1 MEKSVRE
8 ADALRELLLLA
19 RTQQWME
26 AVLPLVM
33 YQARSEEVNDV
44 YLLNELQIL
53 MQQIKERLEV

>member
-8 ADALRELLLLA
+8 ADALKELLLLA

-33 YQARSEEVNDV
+33 YQARSEEVNDI

-53 MQQIKERLEV
+53 MRQIKERLEV

>member
-8 ADALRELLLLA
+8 ADALKELLLLA

-26 AVLPLVM
+26 AVLPLVT
-33 YQARSEEVNDV
+33 YQARSEEVNDI

-53 MQQIKERLEV
+53 MRQIKERLEV

>member
-19 RTQQWME
+19 RTQQWMQ
-26 AVLPLVM
+26 AILPLVM

>member
-53 MQQIKERLEV
+53 MQQIKERLEA